1 MIIFATLNYCHCQQ
15 LLLVILVGKV
25 QVRKASEQAF
35 IVSSHD
41 LEFIL
46 EVCDRVLLLDE
57 GQFIVDGDPKQMMS
71 DSPLME
77 AHGLERPH
85 SLAFHKND
93 HHSGSK
99 TTP

>member
-1 MIIFATLNYCHCQQ
+1 M
-15 LLLVILVGKV
+15 ILVGKV